1 MNHRMVEEII
11 TSVCKARAIPIEAL
25 LSSSR
30 TKQISSARKAISVII
45 WDKFGMTGQHNSQMT
60 WVDIAEMMNTARSTL
75 HQAARVWSTTDG
87 AQDGKEEQRLREK
100 GRLLPEGKESIH
112 EMAQRVCKR
121 RLSEMPK
128 GRRKELG
135 YWRHEAEVNHG

>member
-1 MNHRMVEEII
+1 MNHREVQSVIE
-11 TSVCKARAIPIEAL
+11 SVCEARAIPIEEL

-30 TKQISSARKAISVII
+30 TKRISSARKAIAMII

-60 WVDIAEMMNTARSTL
+60 WIEIAEMMNTARSTL

-87 AQDGKEEQRLREK
+87 AQDGKEEERLREK
-100 GRLLPEGKESIH
+100 GRLLPKGQESIH

-121 RLSEMPK
+121 RLSAMPK

-135 YWRHEAEVNHG
+135 YWFQEGKVNHG